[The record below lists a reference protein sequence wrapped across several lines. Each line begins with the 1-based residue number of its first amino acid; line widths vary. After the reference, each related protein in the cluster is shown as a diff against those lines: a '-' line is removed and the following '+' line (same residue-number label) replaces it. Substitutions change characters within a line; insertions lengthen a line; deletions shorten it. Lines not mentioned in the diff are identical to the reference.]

1 MLPLQRTGGRRMRA
15 GKVMLHISFTVRDED
30 AFIPAATSVVKTSK
44 VKYGGPAR

>member
-1 MLPLQRTGGRRMRA
+1 MRA
-15 GKVMLHISFTVRDED
+15 SKVMLHISFTVRDED